1 MCLGINAQ
9 NFAPIAVG
17 KYAGVHAAKINPS
30 LTAYTPYQWH
40 VNIIGVW

>member
-17 KYAGVHAAKINPS
+17 KYAGV
-30 LTAYTPYQWH
+30 
-40 VNIIGVW
+40 